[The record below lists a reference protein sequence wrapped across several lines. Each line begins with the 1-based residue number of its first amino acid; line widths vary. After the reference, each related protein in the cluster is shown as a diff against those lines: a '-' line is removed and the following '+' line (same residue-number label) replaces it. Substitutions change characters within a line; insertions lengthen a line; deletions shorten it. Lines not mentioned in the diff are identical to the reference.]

1 MRSSHGDCIHYN
13 FGVSFVCICVHL
25 VISLS
30 SLDLIILSF
39 NLAGNNDL
47 EIYMSRPFFVYISTA
62 LILIRYNASL
72 FADRFCLE
80 RDFLEIHKRECL
92 LGMKI
97 Y

>member
-39 NLAGNNDL
+39 NLAGNYDL
-47 EIYMSRPFFVYISTA
+47 EIYMFRPFFVYISTA
-62 LILIRYNASL
+62 LIRYDASL
-72 FADRFCLE
+72 FADGFALKG
-80 RDFLEIHKRECL
+80 IS
-92 LGMKI
+92 
-97 Y
+97 